1 MTSIRLFLV
10 IILIAIVTLANF
22 FAALRGYMGSMDE
35 ADRLFNQHLLQQAEL
50 LNAFLPSHSYHS
62 GSENNTQNTL
72 PEIVFSLP
80 ETANNDQHLLEFQL
94 IDDGGKV
101 IARSAGIPNR
111 PVAELNPGY
120 SLLNFNNYRWNVLVH
135 RAKSQPVW
143 IVVAERNDQRY
154 RLAESMIL
162 QAVYPMVVAIPL
174 IGLIIWLVVGFGLR
188 PIKWLAKEFHQREAN
203 DLSQIETNQ
212 MPDELQQLTQSANEL
227 LRRLEASFDRE
238 KRFSSDAAHELRT
251 PISALKI
258 HCENL
263 LLESVQPSASLLKL
277 QQGIDRMSYLV
288 EQILSLNRMSPD
300 HFMGTFSRLN
310 LTALLKNQVA
320 EHSLALAGRQH
331 TIEFEGDECWI
342 YGDRLALE
350 TLISNLLSNAI
361 KYTSVGGR
369 IAVGTWLRG
378 EEVVLE
384 VMDNGPGIDESLS
397 ERVFDRFYRLG
408 GDRNNTAVQGCGL
421 GLSIVRQIVEL
432 HRARIKL
439 THSRFSSGLLA
450 MVIFSASNM
459 VDADYAKNHASHIE
473 KKSAD
478 ENA

>member
-10 IILIAIVTLANF
+10 VILIAIVTLANF

-35 ADRLFNQHLLQQAEL
+35 ADRLFNQNLLQQAEL
-50 LNAFLPSHSYHS
+50 LNAFLPSYPYQPD
-62 GSENNTQNTL
+62 SEKNTQNTL
-72 PEIVFSLP
+72 RQMVLTPP
-80 ETANNDQHLLEFQL
+80 AKANNQQHLLEFQL
-94 IDDGGKV
+94 IDDKGKV
-101 IARSAGIPNR
+101 IARSTGIPET
-111 PVAELNPGY
+111 PVAELKPGF
-120 SLLNFNNYRWNVLVH
+120 SLINFNTYRWNVLVH
-135 RAKSQPVW
+135 RATGQPLW
-143 IVVAERNDQRY
+143 IIVAERNDQRY

-174 IGLIIWLVVGFGLR
+174 IGLIIWLVVGLGLR
-188 PIKWLAKEFHQREAN
+188 PINWLAKEFRQREAN
-203 DLSQIETNQ
+203 DLSQIENNK

-251 PISALKI
+251 PIAALKI

-263 LLESVQPSASLLKL
+263 LQESVRPSESLLKL

-310 LTALLKNQVA
+310 VTELLKNQVA
-320 EHSLALAGRQH
+320 EQSRALAERQH
-331 TIEFEGDECWI
+331 SIEFDGDECWI

-361 KYTSVGGR
+361 KYTPAGGR

-384 VMDNGPGIDESLS
+384 IMDNGPGIDESAA

-408 GDRNNTAVQGCGL
+408 GDRNNSAVQGCGL
-421 GLSIVRQIVEL
+421 GLSIVRQVVDL

-439 THSRFSSGLLA
+439 TRSRFATGLLA
-450 MVIFSASNM
+450 MVIFPVNN
-459 VDADYAKNHASHIE
+459 VLDATTADND
-473 KKSAD
+473 KKGLD
-478 ENA
+478 ENV

>member
-1 MTSIRLFLV
+1 
-10 IILIAIVTLANF
+10 
-22 FAALRGYMGSMDE
+22 
-35 ADRLFNQHLLQQAEL
+35 
-50 LNAFLPSHSYHS
+50 
-62 GSENNTQNTL
+62 
-72 PEIVFSLP
+72 
-80 ETANNDQHLLEFQL
+80 
-94 IDDGGKV
+94 
-101 IARSAGIPNR
+101 
-111 PVAELNPGY
+111 
-120 SLLNFNNYRWNVLVH
+120 
-135 RAKSQPVW
+135 
-143 IVVAERNDQRY
+143 
-154 RLAESMIL
+154 MIL

-174 IGLIIWLVVGFGLR
+174 IGLIIWLVVGLGLR
-188 PIKWLAKEFHQREAN
+188 PINWLAKEFRQREAN
-203 DLSQIETNQ
+203 DLSQIENNK

-251 PISALKI
+251 PIAALKI

-263 LLESVQPSASLLKL
+263 LQESVRPSESLLKL

-310 LTALLKNQVA
+310 VTELLKNQVA
-320 EHSLALAGRQH
+320 EQSRALAERQH
-331 TIEFEGDECWI
+331 SIEFDGDECWI

-361 KYTSVGGR
+361 KYTPAGGR

-384 VMDNGPGIDESLS
+384 IMDNGPGIDESAA

-408 GDRNNTAVQGCGL
+408 GDRNNSAVQGCGL
-421 GLSIVRQIVEL
+421 GLSIVRQVVDL

-439 THSRFSSGLLA
+439 TRSRFATGLLA
-450 MVIFSASNM
+450 MVIFPVNN
-459 VDADYAKNHASHIE
+459 VLDANTADND
-473 KKSAD
+473 KKGLD
-478 ENA
+478 ENV